1 MRNIVPF
8 LSAVALAGILGGGCI
23 AAQDKLGR
31 GVKDSMEFAR
41 LGEIQRSM
49 EQTAL
54 FETPGH
60 HYAEG
65 FIKGFCKSV
74 ARTGVGAYEIVTFPL
89 PPYQPVWTSYVNPN
103 DWYLYPDAYKPGLIA
118 DSMFSTDVNLG
129 FSGGDV
135 APFIPGSRFKVFD
148 LH

>member
-1 MRNIVPF
+1 MRNIVAF
-8 LSAVALAGILGGGCI
+8 LAVVALAGVLGSGCV
-23 AAQDKLGR
+23 AAQTKLGR
-31 GVKDSMEFAR
+31 GVKNSVEFAR
-41 LGEIQRSM
+41 LGEMQRSM

-65 FIKGFCKSV
+65 AVKGFCKSV
-74 ARTGVGAYEIVTFPL
+74 ARTSLGLFEIITFPL
-89 PPYQPVWTSYVNPN
+89 PPYEPIWTGYVNPN
-103 DWYLYPDAYKPGLIA
+103 DWYLYPDSYKPGLLA

-129 FSGGDV
+129 FSGGDI
-135 APFIPGSRFKVFD
+135 APWSPGSRFKIFD

>member
-1 MRNIVPF
+1 MRNLVPF
-8 LSAVALAGILGGGCI
+8 LGAITLVGILAGGCTS
-23 AAQDKLGR
+23 AQTKLGR

-74 ARTGVGAYEIVTFPL
+74 A
-89 PPYQPVWTSYVNPN
+89 VWTSYVNPS
-103 DWYLYPDAYKPGLIA
+103 DWYLHPDSYKPGLIA

-129 FSGGDV
+129 FSGGDF
-135 APFIPGSRFKVFD
+135 APWSPGSSFKVFD

>member
-8 LSAVALAGILGGGCI
+8 LIAVALIGVLGSGCKS
-23 AAQDKLGR
+23 AQKKFSR
-31 GVKDSMEFAR
+31 GCSNTAEFAR
-41 LGEIQRSM
+41 LGEIERSM

-54 FETPGH
+54 FSDTPGN
-60 HYAEG
+60 HYTEG
-65 FIKGFCKSV
+65 FVKGFCKSV
-74 ARTGVGAYEIVTFPL
+74 ARTGVGVYEVVTAPF
-89 PPYQPVWTSYVNPN
+89 PPYGPVAT
-103 DWYLYPDAYKPGLIA
+103 DYLSPSPQYPDTYRPGLIE

-135 APFIPGSRFKVFD
+135 APFIPGSRFKIFD